1 MVVGVA
7 HQGPGDPVTA
17 VCRAD
22 VEPPDLCRASAG
34 QGSEADAAG
43 GLSSEI
49 GDQEDSRRA
58 VDALQAAAFTLKYG
72 GKLADASWHWP
83 SGLGLGRCHVLEDR
97 VRASLSRPTGKA
109 LSTLAVVMSAPP
121 TTSRRSQ
128 RKLSLLRRMTS
139 PSTQHHIF
147 ARTNGN
153 SPPVSPHQVASR
165 QLRCQLTPVTETS
178 FLLLDVGPS
187 ISHRGQ
193 LSVTVTTRS
202 PET

>member
-1 MVVGVA
+1 MAAVRAGQDIENQPGHAVPGGMVVGVA

-97 VRASLSRPTGKA
+97 VRASLSRPTGKR
-109 LSTLAVVMSAPP
+109 SARWQW
-121 TTSRRSQ
+121 SCR
-128 RKLSLLRRMTS
+128 LLRRQADGHS
-139 PSTQHHIF
+139 GS
-147 ARTNGN
+147 
-153 SPPVSPHQVASR
+153 SASY
-165 QLRCQLTPVTETS
+165 
-178 FLLLDVGPS
+178 GA
-187 ISHRGQ
+187 
-193 LSVTVTTRS
+193 
-202 PET
+202 

>member
-1 MVVGVA
+1 MAAVRAGQDIENQPGHAVPGSMVVGVA

-83 SGLGLGRCHVLEDR
+83 SGLGLGRCHVLEDQGEGVAFPADR
-97 VRASLSRPTGKA
+97 E
-109 LSTLAVVMSAPP
+109 SA
-121 TTSRRSQ
+121 
-128 RKLSLLRRMTS
+128 
-139 PSTQHHIF
+139 QHAGSGH
-147 ARTNGN
+147 
-153 SPPVSPHQVASR
+153 
-165 QLRCQLTPVTETS
+165 
-178 FLLLDVGPS
+178 VGSSDDKP
-187 ISHRGQ
+187 
-193 LSVTVTTRS
+193 TVTAEAQPLTAHDVTLNAAPHLRQN
-202 PET
+202 